1 MGFYLYMWQRCLAIP
16 QERRLNRK
24 STFLFCLYLNN
35 GLCRVKHN
43 RNQKIIIKAMDNE
56 SKKTLCG
63 VFALV
68 IGCLGIQYFLIGKT
82 TAGILTIVISLV
94 TLGFWGIIT
103 FIQGI
108 MILCMSEE
116 EWERKF
122 VNSNK
127 AFPLF

>member
-1 MGFYLYMWQRCLAIP
+1 
-16 QERRLNRK
+16 
-24 STFLFCLYLNN
+24 
-35 GLCRVKHN
+35 
-43 RNQKIIIKAMDNE
+43 MDNE

-68 IGCLGIQYFLIGKT
+68 IGCLGIQYFLISKT

-94 TLGFWGIIT
+94 TLGFWGVIT

-127 AFPLF
+127 TFPLF